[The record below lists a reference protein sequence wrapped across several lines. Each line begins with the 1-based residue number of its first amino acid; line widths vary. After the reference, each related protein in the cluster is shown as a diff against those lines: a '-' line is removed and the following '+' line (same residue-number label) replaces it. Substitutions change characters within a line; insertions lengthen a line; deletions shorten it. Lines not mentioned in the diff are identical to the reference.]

1 MCPGTQKLCG
11 NEFCYDPATQYC
23 PKSHAIVTCINTC
36 GKECYDPVWQTCIN
50 GILCDID
57 EDVCEVKYDSNNG
70 NSIVPTRLQCYKP
83 RLQRCLNHTLCY
95 DKDRVCNNQCILGTS
110 PSNQIC
116 ANDGVTL
123 CNVRYPYTWYQ
134 PNQIQV
140 CNGSCYDTEI
150 EVKHCVNGSLQCI
163 YNCSDSCYD
172 PRTHVCVNGTV
183 CSLGQEVC
191 LTNYRSDNGHPL
203 DFPQLECYNPWSSKC
218 IDKALCNNSRVCNG
232 RCITGYTAYRQVC
245 ASDKRTIC
253 DVKDSYTRYLVY
265 QMHVCNGTC
274 FDVSLQQCINGVVS
288 CIDGMCAGECYESAH
303 VVCLND
309 TRCPLGYSLCEARYS
324 TYSGYPIEPPYLQ
337 CYDPRLKR
345 CLNHTLCYD
354 KDRVCNNQCILNTYP
369 SYQIC
374 ANDGVTLCN
383 TSQHYTAYKPNQIKI
398 CNGTC
403 YDAGY
408 PAIRHCSN
416 GNIQCISDCS
426 NTCYNAL
433 THICISGL
441 LCNLAERLCPTQ
453 YGHVCYNPLRSKCL
467 NDTLCLIWQHR
478 CSTNVCY
485 DSASH
490 KCFNDTLCSNN
501 RVCGKQCLVSDYQI
515 CANDRRTVCNVPKPY
530 DHYRPDQIQLCLG
543 VCYDSLTQQC
553 APQNI
558 SSSKTTTKTTAS
570 FLPNSTTNSV
580 SVSHVT
586 VASDLQTSASTAHSS
601 EVTVDTEGTTMST
614 ITLPTTYVESLSTDV
629 TDDFT
634 SYGVKSS
641 SMTTT
646 SENVDVKLTTIDT
659 GTSSSILSHLSNR
672 YASLNEASSDSTT
685 APIRITTSQVEASS
699 TTPLHSSDNFALI
712 SDSNSLPVGIN
723 VPSIFPGTSFTPT
736 SASSIIPYTS
746 ISQTSTTLSL
756 QDNCCSTS
764 ECRNES
770 DCCTP
775 HIECRCY
782 PYTKDHQDGQMCK
795 AIVIGSVSH
804 HSFVAAIAINDK
816 KVIVI
821 QNQYFF
827 FLLLSIPLAL
837 FLMLLITI
845 SLVLVMCRKKIAMTF
860 YHWRLSIKF
869 DRANRRRLHW
879 ERHE

>member
-1 MCPGTQKLCG
+1 MCPGTQRLCG

-23 PKSHAIVTCINTC
+23 PKSDSIVMCINTC
-36 GKECYDPVWQTCIN
+36 GQECYDPDWQSCIN

-57 EDVCEVKYDSNNG
+57 EDVCEVKYDSDNG
-70 NSIVPTRLQCYKP
+70 NLIVPTRVQCYKP
-83 RLQRCLNHTLCY
+83 RLQMCLNHTLCY
-95 DKDRVCNNQCILGTS
+95 DKDRVCNNQCILRTS
-110 PSNQIC
+110 SYQIC
-116 ANDGVTL
+116 ANNGVTL
-123 CNVRYPYTWYQ
+123 CNVPRHYTSYQ
-134 PNQIQV
+134 PNQIQA
-140 CNGSCYDTEI
+140 CNGSCYDTII
-150 EVKHCVNGSLQCI
+150 ELKHCVNGSLQCI
-163 YNCSDSCYD
+163 YNCSDRCYD
-172 PRTHVCVNGTV
+172 PRTQVCVNGTV

-191 LTNYRSDNGHPL
+191 LTNYRSDNGHSL

-218 IDKALCNNSRVCNG
+218 IDNALCDNSRVCNG
-232 RCITGYTAYRQVC
+232 RCITGSTAYRQVC

-253 DVKDSYTRYLVY
+253 DVKDSYTSYPVY
-265 QMHVCNGTC
+265 RIQVCNGTC
-274 FDVSLQQCINGVVS
+274 FDISLQQCINGVVS

-309 TRCPLGYSLCEARYS
+309 TRCPVGNNLCDVRYN
-324 TYSGYPIEPPYLQ
+324 YNGYPIEPSYLQ
-337 CYDPRLKR
+337 CYDPRFTR
-345 CLNHTLCYD
+345 CLNHTLCYE
-354 KDRVCNNQCILNTYP
+354 KDLVCNGQCISLFDH
-369 SYQIC
+369 SFRYQVC
-374 ANDGVTLCN
+374 ADDGVTLCN
-383 TSQHYTAYKPNQIKI
+383 VSQHYTAYKPNQIKI

-403 YDAGY
+403 YDTGY

-433 THICISGL
+433 THICINGL
-441 LCNLAERLCPTQ
+441 LCKLTERLCPTQ
-453 YGHVCYNPLRSKCL
+453 YGHVCYDPLRSKCL
-467 NDTLCLIWQHR
+467 NDTLCLIWQKR

-558 SSSKTTTKTTAS
+558 SSSKATTATAS
-570 FLPNSTTNSV
+570 FLPNSSTNSV

-586 VASDLQTSASTAHSS
+586 VASDLPTRASTAHSS
-601 EVTVDTEGTTMST
+601 EVTVGTE
-614 ITLPTTYVESLSTDV
+614 L
-629 TDDFT
+629 T
-634 SYGVKSS
+634 S
-641 SMTTT
+641 
-646 SENVDVKLTTIDT
+646 IDT
-659 GTSSSILSHLSNR
+659 GTSSSILSHLSNS

-685 APIRITTSQVEASS
+685 APIRITTSQVEAPS

-712 SDSNSLPVGIN
+712 SDSNSLPMDTN
-723 VPSIFPGTSFTPT
+723 VPSIFPSTSFMPT
-736 SASSIIPYTS
+736 SASSINPYTS
-746 ISQTSTTLSL
+746 IGQTSTTPSL

-764 ECRNES
+764 KCTNEG

-775 HIECRCY
+775 RIECRCY
-782 PYTKDHQDGQMCK
+782 PHTKDHQDGQMCK
-795 AIVIGSVSH
+795 TIVIGTVNH

-816 KVIVI
+816 KVVVI
-821 QNQYFF
+821 RNQYFF
-827 FLLLSIPLAL
+827 FFLLSIPLAL
-837 FLMLLITI
+837 FLMVLITI
-845 SLVLVMCRKKIAMTF
+845 SFVLVMYRKKIAMTF
-860 YHWRLSIKF
+860 YHWHLSIKF
-869 DRANRRRLHW
+869 YRADRRRLHW